1 MSMIDVSN
9 LTFGYEGSPELIF
22 DHVGFQIDSG
32 WKLGFTGRNG
42 RGKTTFLR
50 LLQGEY
56 PYSGTISA
64 SVEFEYFPYEVAN
77 LSRTGL
83 GVVREIAPEAEDWE
97 IQRELGLLDLAER
110 SLELPFSSLSNGER
124 TKVLLAAMFLKENA
138 FLLIDE
144 PTNHLDLEGRRKL
157 GSYLARKRGFLLVS
171 HDRAFLDQCVDHILA
186 INRTNIEIQ
195 RGNFSSWWENRRRQD
210 AFELA
215 RQEKLQKDIGRLTES
230 ARRASGW
237 SDWTEKS
244 KFGVDKTGAKAA
256 DRGFVGHKAAKL
268 MQRSKSIQRRREE
281 AVEEKKQLLQN
292 LERQE
297 ALAVTPLPCRTGARL
312 AEFRDVAVCYNGRR
326 VCREIT
332 FEVLAGE
339 RIALQGANGCGK
351 SSLLKLLLGEE
362 IPHSGTVET
371 MSGLVVSYVSQ
382 NTDHLRGSLTEFVRT
397 QGLDGSRFRT
407 ILRKLDVPR
416 EQFEKDL
423 ADYSSGQKKKVLLA
437 ASLCTQA
444 HLYVW
449 DEPLNFIDV
458 ISRMQVEDLLLACRP
473 TLLFV
478 EHDARFCDEIATR
491 RIRIQ
496 RE

>member
-1 MSMIDVSN
+1 MWEDFGKA
-9 LTFGYEGSPELIF
+9 LTNVAFAG
-22 DHVGFQIDSG
+22 VGLAALAAEQVV
-32 WKLGFTGRNG
+32 KA
-42 RGKTTFLR
+42 GK
-50 LLQGEY
+50 
-56 PYSGTISA
+56 
-64 SVEFEYFPYEVAN
+64 V
-77 LSRTGL
+77 
-83 GVVREIAPEAEDWE
+83 
-97 IQRELGLLDLAER
+97 LAEKGEIYVEQGKR
-110 SLELPFSSLSNGER
+110 YGEEL
-124 TKVLLAAMFLKENA
+124 
-138 FLLIDE
+138 
-144 PTNHLDLEGRRKL
+144 
-157 GSYLARKRGFLLVS
+157 
-171 HDRAFLDQCVDHILA
+171 Q
-186 INRTNIEIQ
+186 Q
-195 RGNFSSWWENRRRQD
+195 
-210 AFELA
+210 
-215 RQEKLQKDIGRLTES
+215 KLQED
-230 ARRASGW
+230 A
-237 SDWTEKS
+237 
-244 KFGVDKTGAKAA
+244 
-256 DRGFVGHKAAKL
+256 
-268 MQRSKSIQRRREE
+268 QRRREE

-297 ALAVTPLPCRTGARL
+297 ALAVTPLPCRAGARL
-312 AEFRDVAVCYNGRR
+312 AEFRDVAVCYDGRT
-326 VCREIT
+326 VCRDVT

-397 QGLDGSRFRT
+397 QGLDGSRFQT

>member
-83 GVVREIAPEAEDWE
+83 EVVREIAPEAEDWE

-237 SDWTEKS
+237 SDRTETS

-491 RIRIQ
+491 RIRIR

>member
-1 MSMIDVSN
+1 MSMIDGSN

-83 GVVREIAPEAEDWE
+83 EVVREIAPEAEDWE

>member
-83 GVVREIAPEAEDWE
+83 EVVREIAPEAEDWE

-449 DEPLNFIDV
+449 DEPLNFIDI

>member
-83 GVVREIAPEAEDWE
+83 EVVRELAPEAEDWE

>member
-83 GVVREIAPEAEDWE
+83 EVVREIAPEAEDWE

-138 FLLIDE
+138 FLLSDE

>member
-1 MSMIDVSN
+1 MSNEPDKIIYSMIRVSKRHGQKEV
-9 LTFGYEGSPELIF
+9 LK
-22 DHVGFQIDSG
+22 D
-32 WKLGFTGRNG
+32 
-42 RGKTTFLR
+42 
-50 LLQGEY
+50 
-56 PYSGTISA
+56 ISL
-64 SVEFEYFPYEVAN
+64 SYFYGAKI
-77 LSRTGL
+77 
-83 GVVREIAPEAEDWE
+83 GV
-97 IQRELGLLDLAER
+97 LGL
-110 SLELPFSSLSNGER
+110 NG
-124 TKVLLAAMFLKENA
+124 A
-138 FLLIDE
+138 
-144 PTNHLDLEGRRKL
+144 
-157 GSYLARKRGFLLVS
+157 
-171 HDRAFLDQCVDHILA
+171 
-186 INRTNIEIQ
+186 
-195 RGNFSSWWENRRRQD
+195 
-210 AFELA
+210 
-215 RQEKLQKDIGRLTES
+215 
-230 ARRASGW
+230 
-237 SDWTEKS
+237 
-244 KFGVDKTGAKAA
+244 
-256 DRGFVGHKAAKL
+256 
-268 MQRSKSIQRRREE
+268 
-281 AVEEKKQLLQN
+281 
-292 LERQE
+292 
-297 ALAVTPLPCRTGARL
+297 
-312 AEFRDVAVCYNGRR
+312 
-326 VCREIT
+326 
-332 FEVLAGE
+332 
-339 RIALQGANGCGK
+339 GK

>member
-1 MSMIDVSN
+1 MSQITVSH
-9 LTFGYEGSPELIF
+9 LTFAYDGACDNVFEDISFVL
-22 DHVGFQIDSG
+22 DTD
-32 WKLGFTGRNG
+32 WRLGFTGRNG
-42 RGKTTFLR
+42 RGKTTFLKLLDGTLDSRGAVRAGVPVLYFPFPVEYPEDDTQAVLER
-50 LLQGEY
+50 LLPDCPAWRILREL
-56 PYSGTISA
+56 
-64 SVEFEYFPYEVAN
+64 N
-77 LSRTGL
+77 LL
-83 GVVREIAPEAEDWE
+83 GVEQDVLYR
-97 IQRELGLLDLAER
+97 
-110 SLELPFSSLSNGER
+110 PFYTMSNGEQ
-124 TKVLLAAMFLKENA
+124 TKILLASLFLHDGA

-144 PTNHLDLEGRRKL
+144 PTNHLDAGGRRLL
-157 GSYLARKRGFLLVS
+157 GEYLAQKRGYILVS
-171 HDRAFLDQCVDHILA
+171 HDRDLLDRCADHMLVL
-186 INRTNIEIQ
+186 NRRDITVMQ
-195 RGNFSSWWENRRRQD
+195 GNFTVWEENKRVQDDRERAENERLEKDIARLGEAARRTERWSGR
-210 AFELA
+210 AE
-215 RQEKLQKDIGRLTES
+215 QEKH
-230 ARRASGW
+230 ARNSGLRP
-237 SDWTEKS
+237 
-244 KFGVDKTGAKAA
+244 
-256 DRGFVGHKAAKL
+256 DRGFLGHKAAKL

-297 ALAVTPLPCRTGARL
+297 ALAVTPLPCRAGARL
-312 AEFRDVAVCYNGRR
+312 AEFRDVAVCYDGRT

-382 NTDHLRGSLTEFVRT
+382 NTDHLRGSLTEFART

-491 RIRIQ
+491 RIRIR

>member
-83 GVVREIAPEAEDWE
+83 EVVREIAPEAEDWE

-195 RGNFSSWWENRRRQD
+195 RGNVSSWWENRRRQD

-256 DRGFVGHKAAKL
+256 DPGFVGHKAAKL